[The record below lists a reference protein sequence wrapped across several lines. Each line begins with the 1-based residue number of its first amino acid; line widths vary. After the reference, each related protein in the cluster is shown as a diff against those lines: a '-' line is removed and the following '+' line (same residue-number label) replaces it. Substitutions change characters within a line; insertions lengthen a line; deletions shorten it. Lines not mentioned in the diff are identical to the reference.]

1 MDDVRQLL
9 LAVFVDVV
17 HAEALG
23 EQHVDLDGD
32 EGVFLAVDVLILDVE
47 LRAVECS
54 LVDADGVV
62 DVEVLE
68 DALHHALGVIPLLL
82 RALVL
87 VVRVRGIP
95 LGEAERALVKKADGA
110 EAVLGKVEA
119 ALELLF
125 ELVGTQDEVAFGDRE
140 LTHADEAVHLA
151 GILVAEQRRGLA
163 QAHRQVAV
171 GALAVQVDLILERA
185 GHRAQGEAL
194 LRLVIR
200 VAEDEHAV
208 EIVIPVAGD
217 LVKVALGH
225 QRGLGEKIAALLLGI
240 LDPALEHLHD
250 ARALGQQHRK
260 TLTDAVDGGEIFEL
274 AAELVV
280 VALDGLLALFEVGVQ
295 LVLLREGDTV
305 DALKRLAVGVAAP
318 VGGVAGGQLDA
329 VALDAA
335 GGVEVRTGAEVG
347 ELALLVEADDG
358 ILRQVV
364 DELDLER
371 LFLFFHKLDGLG
383 ARELKALELELFL
396 ADLAHFGFDLS
407 QILRREGERG
417 EHIVVETVVDA
428 RADGELHLGPEALD
442 GLRQHMGAGVP
453 IGLAVLGIFKRELVL
468 FADLD
473 FFRHVI
479 YLHFHLRV
487 QKSSTPD
494 VYQG

>member
-1 MDDVRQLL
+1 M
-9 LAVFVDVV
+9 
-17 HAEALG
+17 
-23 EQHVDLDGD
+23 
-32 EGVFLAVDVLILDVE
+32 
-47 LRAVECS
+47 
-54 LVDADGVV
+54 
-62 DVEVLE
+62 
-68 DALHHALGVIPLLL
+68 IPLLL

-125 ELVGTQDEVAFGDRE
+125 ELVGTQNEVAFGDRE

-225 QRGLGEKIAALLLGI
+225 ERGLGEKIAALLLGI

-260 TLTDAVDGGEIFEL
+260 ALADAVDGGEVFEL

-280 VALDGLLALFEVGVQ
+280 VALLGLFDLGEVGIQ
-295 LVLLREGDTV
+295 LFLLRESDAV
-305 DALKRLAVGVAAP
+305 DALEHLAVRVAAP

-396 ADLAHFGFDLS
+396 ADFAHLGFDFGE
-407 QILRREGERG
+407 ILRREGERS

-453 IGLAVLGIFKRELVL
+453 IGLAVLGIFKRKLV
-468 FADLD
+468 FFVDLD

-494 VYQG
+494 VLRGEAFNYSTVPPCLRILRRLCPL

>member
-1 MDDVRQLL
+1 M
-9 LAVFVDVV
+9 
-17 HAEALG
+17 
-23 EQHVDLDGD
+23 
-32 EGVFLAVDVLILDVE
+32 
-47 LRAVECS
+47 
-54 LVDADGVV
+54 
-62 DVEVLE
+62 
-68 DALHHALGVIPLLL
+68 IPLLL

-225 QRGLGEKIAALLLGI
+225 ERGLGEKIAALLLGI

-295 LVLLREGDTV
+295 LFLLRESDAV
-305 DALKRLAVGVAAP
+305 DALEHLAVRVAAP

-335 GGVEVRTGAEVG
+335 GGIHVGAGAQVN
-347 ELALLVEADDG
+347 ELALLVEGDVG

-364 DELDLER
+364 DQLDLIG
-371 LFLFFHKLDGLG
+371 LLLLLHILDGFLAG
-383 ARELKALELELFL
+383 QLEALQLQLLL
-396 ADLAHFGFDLS
+396 ADLAHLRLDLR
-407 QILRREGERG
+407 QVVGGKGERRIQ
-417 EHIVVETVVDA
+417 IVVKAVVDA
-428 RADGELHLGPEALD
+428 GADGQLHLGVQALHRL
-442 GLRQHMGAGVP
+442 GQNVGAGVP
-453 IGLAVLGIFKRELVL
+453 VGLAVLFIFKGVDVFFAHGNILLVIG
-468 FADLD
+468 A
-473 FFRHVI
+473 
-479 YLHFHLRV
+479 
-487 QKSSTPD
+487 
-494 VYQG
+494 G